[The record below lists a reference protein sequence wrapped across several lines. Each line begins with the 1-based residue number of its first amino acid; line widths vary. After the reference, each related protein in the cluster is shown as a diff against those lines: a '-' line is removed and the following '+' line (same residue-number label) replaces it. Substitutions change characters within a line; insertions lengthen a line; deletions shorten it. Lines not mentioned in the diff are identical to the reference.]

1 MFLSKDTAP
10 PKRWN
15 IHSILIRIDEKDVHA
30 ELPVCCFAKF
40 SQTAVSR
47 DMQAYA

>member
-15 IHSILIRIDEKDVHA
+15 IHIDLARIDEKDVHA
-30 ELPVCCFAKF
+30 ELCCFAKF

-47 DMQAYA
+47 NMQACA